1 MTIHIDPWATPDH
14 DPSSVA
20 EHQVRPSAVLR
31 TAAALAFARADT
43 HDAGAAQDDPHR
55 RRQYA
60 LSARDYAVMVLLADD
75 ATPDERQ
82 HAEHYLTDAETFI
95 ANT

>member
-1 MTIHIDPWATPDH
+1 MTIHVDPWATPDH
-14 DPSSVA
+14 DPSSIA
-20 EHQVRPSAVLR
+20 EQVRPSAVLS
-31 TAAALAFARADT
+31 TAAALAFARADI
-43 HDAGAAQDDPHR
+43 HDAGAAHDDPHR